1 MYFKKNMTQ
10 LRQVLRKNVRF
21 FILAY
26 SVWRRFILFID
37 ISVTIINIYQL
48 VILFFSKLE
57 HFKNVGCE

>member
-48 VILFFSKLE
+48 VILFFSKLV
-57 HFKNVGCE
+57 HFENVWCE